1 MQSPDIMQSPDA
13 LKSPDAMQPSDAK
26 SRIDGRFGELL
37 PVLPAHLREILGR
50 IPAEVLKNLE
60 EIRLREERPLM
71 LVYGGRDGFVTPR
84 STIQELP
91 GEPDPAYITTREDT
105 AKTLQLM
112 SHSSLYALEEEFRN
126 GFLTLPGGHR
136 VGFVGKGITEGGR
149 LKTLKNISGFNIRL
163 AREILG
169 AADEVLP
176 RLVAT
181 LSVDGKDV
189 STDVSKVVSNVLST
203 LIISPPQCG
212 KTTLLRDL
220 ARQISDGI
228 SALGLIGR
236 KVGIVDERSEIAGCF
251 NGVPQNNVGVR
262 TDVLDTCPK
271 AEGIMLL
278 LRSMSPEVVV
288 TDEIGREE
296 DVDAVEE
303 ACHAGVAVIAT
314 AHGHDLGEL
323 LRRPG
328 TGRLIRDGH
337 FQRAVILSRRRG
349 PGTVEA
355 VLDLTQNDADR
366 IQAK

>member
-1 MQSPDIMQSPDA
+1 MQSPDTVQSSDA
-13 LKSPDAMQPSDAK
+13 IQPSDAK
-26 SRIDGRFGELL
+26 GRVDGRFGELL

-50 IPAEVLKNLE
+50 IPTEVLKNLE

-71 LVYGGRDGFVTPR
+71 LVYGGRDGFATPR

-91 GEPDPAYITTREDT
+91 GEPDPAYIITREDT

-112 SHSSLYALEEEFRN
+112 SHSSLYALEEELRN

-136 VGFVGKGITEGGR
+136 VGFVGKGITEDGR

-169 AADEVLP
+169 AADQVLP
-176 RLVAT
+176 RLVVT
-181 LSVDGKDV
+181 PPMDGKDA
-189 STDVSKVVSNVLST
+189 SKVLST

-220 ARQISDGI
+220 ARQISDGVP
-228 SALGLIGR
+228 SLGLIGR

-251 NGVPQNNVGVR
+251 NGVPQNDVGVR

-271 AEGIMLL
+271 AAGIMLL

-328 TGRLIRDGH
+328 TGRVIRDGH

-355 VLDLTQNDADR
+355 VLELNQE
-366 IQAK
+366 

>member
-1 MQSPDIMQSPDA
+1 MQSPDA

-26 SRIDGRFGELL
+26 SRVDGRFGELL
-37 PVLPAHLREILGR
+37 PVLPAHMREILGR

-84 STIQELP
+84 SSIQELP
-91 GEPDPAYITTREDT
+91 GEPDPAYVITREDT

-112 SHSSLYALEEEFRN
+112 SHSSLYALEEELRN

-136 VGFVGKGITEGGR
+136 VGFVGKGIIQDGR

-169 AADEVLP
+169 AANQVLP
-176 RLVAT
+176 RL
-181 LSVDGKDV
+181 
-189 STDVSKVVSNVLST
+189 VVSNVLST
-203 LIISPPQCG
+203 LVISPPQCG

-220 ARQISDGI
+220 ARQISDGVP
-228 SALGLIGR
+228 ALSLIGR

-251 NGVPQNNVGVR
+251 NGVPQNDVGVR

-278 LRSMSPEVVV
+278 VRSMSPEVVV

-314 AHGHDLGEL
+314 AHGHDLEEI

-328 TGRLIRDGH
+328 TGRLIRGGH
-337 FQRAVILSRRRG
+337 FQRAVVLSRRRG

-355 VLDLTQNDADR
+355 VLDLTLDPGKVV
-366 IQAK
+366 IT